1 MKYTLDTMPVLDA
14 YKTGC
19 ECPLCALRIHSE
31 DQYVDSML
39 ASTYMEPEWRIRS
52 NETGFCTRHYELMFA
67 RRNHLGLALMTHT
80 HMQEVI
86 KSLESIL
93 AGGGS
98 GAKKHLFSAMRGGK
112 GDENGTPARIRARI
126 GGCVICEDLEKSI
139 ERYAYTIAQ
148 LYFTNSEFKT
158 LFEKSK
164 GFCLPHLALVLEMA
178 DKTLSAQQAQEFKKA
193 AAALEIENL
202 KRVEKE
208 LEWFT
213 LKFDYRNADKP
224 WGNSQ
229 DAPERAINKLQG
241 ACVGAEAEMPAHN
254 D

>member
-1 MKYTLDTMPVLDA
+1 MKYTLDTIPVLDA
-14 YKTGC
+14 YRTGC
-19 ECPLCALRIHSE
+19 ECPLCQLRIHSE

-52 NETGFCTRHYELMFA
+52 NETGFCARHFDLMFA

-86 KSLESIL
+86 KSLEGIL
-93 AGGGS
+93 AGGS
-98 GAKKHLFSAMRGGK
+98 GAKKNLLSSLRGSKSDESSA
-112 GDENGTPARIRARI
+112 PARIRARI
-126 GGCVICEDLEKSI
+126 GGCVICEDLEKSL

-148 LYFTNSEFKT
+148 LYFTNREFKT
-158 LFEKSK
+158 LFEQSK
-164 GFCLPHLALVLEMA
+164 GFCLPHLALILEMA
-178 DKTLSAQQAQEFKKA
+178 DKTLSAQQAQEFKA
-193 AAALEIENL
+193 AAANLELDNL
-202 KRVEKE
+202 RRVEKE

-224 WGNSQ
+224 WGNAQ

-241 ACVGAEAEMPAHN
+241 ACVGEEAQMPAHN